1 MSTPG
6 THQVRNQVIECISG
20 ENGDAPGSC
29 QLLGDA
35 AEDDRDVSVPVG
47 VGPAFQ
53 GGGRAQV
60 ENLRQFYHS
69 FLEQQQIITVSFQ
82 RNTLTTMKAK
92 ELLGQTSTQKA
103 THNQRPLLSLVKASE
118 QMTK

>member
-1 MSTPG
+1 MSPPG

-69 FLEQQQIITVSFQ
+69 FLEQQQIHHCFISKKYFEH
-82 RNTLTTMKAK
+82 RESPRA
-92 ELLGQTSTQKA
+92 A
-103 THNQRPLLSLVKASE
+103 WPD
-118 QMTK
+118 

>member
-1 MSTPG
+1 MSPPG

-69 FLEQQQIITVSFQ
+69 FLEQQKIHHCFISKKYFDHHESQ
-82 RNTLTTMKAK
+82 RVAW
-92 ELLGQTSTQKA
+92 
-103 THNQRPLLSLVKASE
+103 PD
-118 QMTK
+118 